1 MKEEYPHSDIT
12 EKVISAAIEVHR
24 ELGPGYLE
32 SIYEQAL
39 AKEFDSRKIKYERQK
54 EIGIFYKEEQVGKHR
69 LDFIVEGKVVLEIKS
84 VERFDEVHRA
94 QVVSYCKASGLK
106 VGLLINFNMAILK
119 KGIKRIVF

>member
-39 AKEFDSRKIKYERQK
+39 AKEFDSRKIKYERKK
-54 EIGIFYKEEQVGKHR
+54 EIGIFYKDEQVGKHR

-94 QVVSYCKASGLK
+94 QVISYCKASDLK
-106 VGLLINFNMAILK
+106 VGLLINFNMAVLK
-119 KGIKRIVF
+119 KGIKRIVY

>member
-1 MKEEYPHSDIT
+1 MKEEFPHASLT
-12 EKVISAAIEVHR
+12 ERIIAAAIEVHR

-32 SIYEQAL
+32 SIYEQAH

-69 LDFIVEGKVVLEIKS
+69 LDFVVEGKVVFEIKS

-94 QVVSYCKASGLK
+94 QVISYCKASSIK
-106 VGLLINFNMAILK
+106 VGLLINFNVAVLK
-119 KGIKRIVF
+119 KGIRRIVF

>member
-24 ELGPGYLE
+24 ELGSGYLE

>member
-54 EIGIFYKEEQVGKHR
+54 EIGIFYKDEQVGKHR

-94 QVVSYCKASGLK
+94 QVISYCKASDLK
-106 VGLLINFNMAILK
+106 VGLLINFNMAVLK
-119 KGIKRIVF
+119 KGIKRIVY